1 MCMSTFY
8 RVLGVTSQA
17 DDAEIKLAFRRLA
30 KVFHPDVN
38 PGDVRA
44 EQRFREIHRAY
55 ATLRDSLARAVYDR
69 ECAHERVRARRRWRS
84 TTLTMSACFAITVI
98 SGLLVAAWMQ
108 VEARN
113 RVSSEALEV
122 LPVQERL
129 PLSLGVS
136 D

>member
-1 MCMSTFY
+1 MLNFY

-17 DDAEIKLAFRRLA
+17 DDAEIKVAFRRLA
-30 KVFHPDVN
+30 KAFHPDVN
-38 PGDVRA
+38 PGDIRA
-44 EQRFREIHRAY
+44 EQRFQEINHAY
-55 ATLRDSLARAVYDR
+55 ATLRNSSARAVYDR
-69 ECAHERVRARRRWRS
+69 ECAYDRARARRHWRS
-84 TTLTMSACFAITVI
+84 ATLTMSACFAITVI

-113 RVSSEALEV
+113 RIPSETAQVLSVLEK
-122 LPVQERL
+122 L

>member
-1 MCMSTFY
+1 MSTFY

-30 KVFHPDVN
+30 KAFHPDVN
-38 PGDVRA
+38 PGDA
-44 EQRFREIHRAY
+44 QAAQRIREINRAY
-55 ATLRDSLARAVYDR
+55 ATLRDSSARAVYDR
-69 ECAHERVRARRRWRS
+69 ECAHECARVRRRWLS
-84 TTLTMSACFAITVI
+84 ATLTMSACFAITVI

-113 RVSSEALEV
+113 RVPGDVPEV
-122 LPVQERL
+122 LSVQEKL

>member
-1 MCMSTFY
+1 MSTFY
-8 RVLGVTSQA
+8 RLLGVTSQA

-30 KVFHPDVN
+30 MACHPDVN
-38 PGDVRA
+38 PGDAQA
-44 EQRFREIHRAY
+44 EQRFREINHAH
-55 ATLRDSLARAVYDR
+55 ATLRDPLARAVYDR
-69 ECAHERVRARRRWRS
+69 ECAHERAGARRRWRS
-84 TTLTMSACFAITVI
+84 ATLTMSACFAITVI

-113 RVSSEALEV
+113 RVPSEVPEA
-122 LPVQERL
+122 VQERL